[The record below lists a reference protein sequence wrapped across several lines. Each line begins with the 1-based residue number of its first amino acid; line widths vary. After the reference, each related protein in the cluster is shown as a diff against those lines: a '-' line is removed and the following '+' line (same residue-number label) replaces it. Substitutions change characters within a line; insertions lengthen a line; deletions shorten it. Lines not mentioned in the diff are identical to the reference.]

1 MKITIYFK
9 DGASYSSD
17 KNVIRFK
24 GVQIKD
30 NEGIRLLASNS
41 CNGDFI
47 SFNNGYDPSKVFVYP
62 VRELESIEI
71 EGAEKWL

>member
-9 DGASYSSD
+9 DGMSYSND

-41 CNGDFI
+41 CSEDFI
-47 SFNNGYDPSKVFVYP
+47 SFNNGYDPSKVLVYP
-62 VRELESIEI
+62 VRELEYIEI